1 MPVIASTNS
10 NTIRDGTARR
20 GAVCHR
26 SGYAI
31 LQWRFLVKVHM
42 LTLNSIIQRNSEVLV
57 AEAAQDLIMVNIAS
71 GYYYG
76 LSDVARK
83 IWEAIERPKRV
94 SNLIDDLTANYNV
107 SSSLCEEQTLAFL
120 NALLDEGLL
129 QVEDGSAG

>member
-1 MPVIASTNS
+1 
-10 NTIRDGTARR
+10 
-20 GAVCHR
+20 
-26 SGYAI
+26 
-31 LQWRFLVKVHM
+31 M